1 MSSSLIRLAVLPAV
15 VLVWYI
21 WRKDTVEKEP
31 PALLAKLFGLG
42 VLVTIPVI
50 VVELAAEAMLGKF
63 LVEGSLPYV
72 FLENFY
78 GIALVEEAG
87 KYLVLK
93 SQTWKSEHFNYMFDG
108 VVYAVLVALGFA
120 TLENIFYVA
129 DGGVSTGIARALL
142 SVPGHAIDGVC
153 MGYFYGLA
161 KRADLKG
168 NANARGTNLVL
179 ALVAP
184 TLLHGTYD
192 FLISI
197 KLIGV
202 FLIFEVIVTV
212 LAIIHVNKFSRE
224 DAPL

>member
-93 SQTWKSEHFNYMFDG
+93 
-108 VVYAVLVALGFA
+108 
-120 TLENIFYVA
+120 
-129 DGGVSTGIARALL
+129 
-142 SVPGHAIDGVC
+142 
-153 MGYFYGLA
+153 
-161 KRADLKG
+161 
-168 NANARGTNLVL
+168 
-179 ALVAP
+179 
-184 TLLHGTYD
+184 
-192 FLISI
+192 
-197 KLIGV
+197 
-202 FLIFEVIVTV
+202 
-212 LAIIHVNKFSRE
+212 
-224 DAPL
+224 